1 MENHGSQET
10 IAATPASVRY
20 VSFSHIRMPK
30 FKIEKIFHSLKYR
43 KSNSAQC
50 QNYKRQIE
58 ILWSRYVFK
67 FGQNIMIVLIIS
79 IDLIDVKVGIHP
91 LT

>member
-1 MENHGSQET
+1 MPELQTPDRDFMES
-10 IAATPASVRY
+10 
-20 VSFSHIRMPK
+20 IR
-30 FKIEKIFHSLKYR
+30 
-43 KSNSAQC
+43 
-50 QNYKRQIE
+50 
-58 ILWSRYVFK
+58 VK